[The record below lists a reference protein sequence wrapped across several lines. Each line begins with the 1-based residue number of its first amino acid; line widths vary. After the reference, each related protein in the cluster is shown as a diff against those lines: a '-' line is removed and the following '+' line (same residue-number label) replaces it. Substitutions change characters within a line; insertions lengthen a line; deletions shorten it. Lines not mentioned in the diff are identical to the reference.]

1 MDMKGLTSLTNSSY
15 RLFQKSVNNSLYEI
29 SDMRLEKDYI
39 MYITSDLESDNL
51 TTCLGFSYNTIS
63 GAKAAYDINDNAIGF
78 TINYHER
85 IFVSHPITSIFTK
98 GDNYYLEI

>member
-1 MDMKGLTSLTNSSY
+1 MK
-15 RLFQKSVNNSLYEI
+15 F
-29 SDMRLEKDYI
+29 EKDYI

-51 TTCLGFSYNTIS
+51 TTCFRYNYNTIS

-78 TINYHER
+78 TINYHEC